1 MKIAGYQGSV
11 NLGAGGGATVKVSSD
26 LNAYGSGGKGLAAI
40 AGAANKWA
48 VAVEAQQE
56 DEDKQSILNAMDIF
70 NKSRYNIMYNDES
83 GLMNTKL
90 EGTAGAGAS
99 YTEQINKARQDVL
112 SNTKLHSQKNQL
124 ALDHLMYQSAQ
135 QGFQT
140 VDQYEQ
146 KQKEAVTDLRYDNN
160 IQNSCEFVQKNWNN
174 PQALQDEII
183 RTQLLTSAIYG
194 KRGAEFIE
202 SKSRANIGQVV
213 ASAVGASITN
223 EDYGTMRNLMDKYG
237 SYLTANQR
245 AAFEK
250 VAYDKESSAFERNAA
265 KDLYA
270 KYGDDEEAVR
280 KAVEGMKGFS
290 GGESGNDFEN
300 LLTSFG
306 IQESDGNYNAKNA
319 RTGASGKYQILP
331 SNWPSWS
338 QEAGLP
344 AGAEMTP
351 ENQEKVA
358 RFKLKQYYD
367 KYGAAGAAVAWYS
380 GETNAQRWV
389 SGKTTDVWGN
399 TWDTPQHGNEPSIK
413 EYAESVTSR
422 AGNVH
427 STHNMSQDE
436 QDRIMKQYR
445 TIKADHD
452 RIETYKKNKLF
463 EGIKSELFSM
473 FNNGTS
479 YSDAMAWATNQAGS
493 DPDKYVTY
501 RNAVTAIYGP
511 QGRSGSGGSGGREGI
526 AKLGSDGKEA
536 VISMLEA
543 GRFKS
548 KAEFLAFAR
557 SHGATNSDMNTLDK
571 SYDNWLSGAGEYAYD
586 WDGLCKYAM
595 GSSSNNKVKQG
606 LKIYGKQWVRTYRAE
621 HNGMNPDES
630 VLVDAMK
637 QAITTRTFGTYV
649 TKPGFLW
656 DSTKTFSGNDA
667 LLAKAGIARAEKI
680 ADDWYHVTYFDGS
693 DGNVNGGYLD
703 EVMNGDY

>member
-11 NLGAGGGATVKVSSD
+11 NLGAGSGATVKVSSD

-90 EGTAGAGAS
+90 EGTAGASAS

-223 EDYGTMRNLMDKYG
+223 EDYGTMRNIMDKYG

-250 VAYDKESSAFERNAA
+250 VAYDKESSAFERNTA

-270 KYGDDEEAVR
+270 KYGDNEEAVR
-280 KAVEGMKGFS
+280 KEVENMDAFS
-290 GGESGNDFEN
+290 PEGGKVETQAEGTTWVRNSGVSLDGVKQQVTIGLSDIAKEFNT
-300 LLTSFG
+300 LSGAQLIVTSG
-306 IQESDGNYNAKNA
+306 TDSTDIH
-319 RTGASGKYQILP
+319 
-331 SNWPSWS
+331 
-338 QEAGLP
+338 
-344 AGAEMTP
+344 
-351 ENQEKVA
+351 
-358 RFKLKQYYD
+358 
-367 KYGAAGAAVAWYS
+367 AAGEHSHGAGVKLDVAADWLENADNRKKFISYMQSKGIKVLDEYSNPSPNSTGGHLDLDFTDYKGGTVAHKHIS
-380 GETNAQRWV
+380 LDG
-389 SGKTTDVWGN
+389 
-399 TWDTPQHGNEPSIK
+399 
-413 EYAESVTSR
+413 
-422 AGNVH
+422 
-427 STHNMSQDE
+427 

-445 TIKADHD
+445 IIKADHD

-463 EGIKSELFSM
+463 EGIKNEIFAM

-479 YSDAMAWATNQAGS
+479 YSKAMTWATNQAGS

-501 RNAVTAIYGP
+501 RNAVEAIYGP
-511 QGRSGSGGSGGREGI
+511 QGRSGSSGSGGSSNGKLDDDAIGVLEDMLQEGKFASI
-526 AKLGSDGKEA
+526 DQ
-536 VISMLEA
+536 
-543 GRFKS
+543 
-548 KAEFLAFAR
+548 FLAYAANK
-557 SHGATNSDMNTLDK
+557 GA
-571 SYDNWLSGAGEYAYD
+571 
-586 WDGLCKYAM
+586 
-595 GSSSNNKVKQG
+595 SSAQRGK
-606 LKIYGKQWVRTYRAE
+606 LEKIYNDWYSGTGEFAFDMEGLVQQVAGKNADALYKKKIQNYGRQWVRAYRAKN
-621 HNGMNPDES
+621 HGMNPGETELLEALRNC
-630 VLVDAMK
+630 V
-637 QAITTRTFGTYV
+637 TTKVYGSYV
-649 TKPGFLW
+649 TEKHSFW
-656 DSTKTFSGNDA
+656 FDSTEDIKASDA
-667 LLAKAGIARAEKI
+667 DLIARGIASVNKTG
-680 ADDWYHVTYFDGS
+680 DDWYDVKWLDGTS
-693 DGNVNGGYLD
+693 GKINGAYLAKLLK
-703 EVMNGDY
+703 GDY

>member
-112 SNTKLHSQKNQL
+112 SNTKLHSKKNQL

-223 EDYGTMRNLMDKYG
+223 EDYGTMRNIMDKYG

-250 VAYDKESSAFERNAA
+250 VAYDKESSAFERNTA

-270 KYGDDEEAVR
+270 KYGDNEEAVR
-280 KAVEGMKGFS
+280 KEVEGMKGFS
-290 GGESGNDFEN
+290 EGGNEFDNLVAAIGGQESG
-300 LLTSFG
+300 
-306 IQESDGNYNAKNA
+306 GNYNAKNG
-319 RTGASGKYQILP
+319 RTGASGKYQIMP
-331 SNWPSWS
+331 DNWPSWS

-351 ENQEKVA
+351 ENQEIVA

-367 KYGAAGAAVAWYS
+367 KYGARGAAIAWYG
-380 GETNAQRWV
+380 GEGALNYSADAMNRKQ
-389 SGKTTDVWGN
+389 GN
-399 TWDTPQHGNEPSIK
+399 GDEPSIN
-413 EYAESVTSR
+413 EYADSVLARMGT
-422 AGNVH
+422 GH

-445 TIKADHD
+445 IIKADHD

-463 EGIKSELFSM
+463 EGIKNEIFAM

-479 YSDAMAWATNQAGS
+479 YSEAMTWATKQAGS

-511 QGRSGSGGSGGREGI
+511 QGRSGSSGSGGREAI

-557 SHGATNSDMNTLDK
+557 SHGATNSDMNSLDK

-586 WDGLCKYAM
+586 WDGLCKYVM
-595 GSSSNNKVKQG
+595 GGSSNDKVKQG

-667 LLAKAGIARAEKI
+667 LLAKAGIARVEKI

>member
-11 NLGAGGGATVKVSSD
+11 NLGTGGGATVKVSSD
-26 LNAYGSGGKGLAAI
+26 INAYGSGGKGLAAI

-223 EDYGTMRNLMDKYG
+223 EDYSTMRNIMDKYG

-250 VAYDKESSAFERNAA
+250 VAYDKESSAFERNTA

-270 KYGDDEEAVR
+270 KYGDNEEAVR
-280 KAVEGMKGFS
+280 KALEGMKGFS
-290 GGESGNDFEN
+290 EGGNEFDNLVAAIGGQESG
-300 LLTSFG
+300 
-306 IQESDGNYNAKNA
+306 GNYNAKNG
-319 RTGASGKYQILP
+319 RTGASGKYQIMP
-331 SNWPSWS
+331 DNWPSWS

-351 ENQEKVA
+351 ENQEIVA

-367 KYGAAGAAVAWYS
+367 KYGARGAAIAWYG
-380 GETNAQRWV
+380 GEGALKYSADAMNRKQ
-389 SGKTTDVWGN
+389 GN
-399 TWDTPQHGNEPSIK
+399 GDEPSIN
-413 EYAESVTSR
+413 EYADSVLARMGT
-422 AGNVH
+422 GH

-479 YSDAMAWATNQAGS
+479 YSDAMAWATKQAGS

-501 RNAVTAIYGP
+501 CNAVTAIYGP
-511 QGRSGSGGSGGREGI
+511 QGRSGSSGSGGREAI
-526 AKLGSDGKEA
+526 AKFGSDGKEA

-557 SHGATNSDMNTLDK
+557 SHGATNSDMNSLDK
-571 SYDNWLSGAGEYAYD
+571 SYDDWLSGAGGYAYD
-586 WDGLCKYAM
+586 WDGLCRYAM
-595 GSSSNNKVKQG
+595 GGSSNNKVKQG
-606 LKIYGKQWVRTYRAE
+606 LKIFGKQWARIYRAK
-621 HNGMNPDES
+621 HNGMNPDKS

-637 QAITTRTFGTYV
+637 QAITTRIFGTYV

-667 LLAKAGIARAEKI
+667 LLAKAGIAKVEKI

>member
-11 NLGAGGGATVKVSSD
+11 NLGTGGGATVKVSSD

-112 SNTKLHSQKNQL
+112 SNTKLHSKKNQL

-223 EDYGTMRNLMDKYG
+223 EDYGTMRNIMDKYG

-250 VAYDKESSAFERNAA
+250 VAYDKESNAFERNTA

-280 KAVEGMKGFS
+280 KEVENMDAFLPEGGKVETQAEGTTWVRNS
-290 GGESGNDFEN
+290 GVSLDGVKQQVTIGLSDIAKEFNTLSGAQ
-300 LLTSFG
+300 LIVTSG
-306 IQESDGNYNAKNA
+306 TDSTDIH
-319 RTGASGKYQILP
+319 
-331 SNWPSWS
+331 
-338 QEAGLP
+338 
-344 AGAEMTP
+344 
-351 ENQEKVA
+351 
-358 RFKLKQYYD
+358 
-367 KYGAAGAAVAWYS
+367 AAGEHSHGAGVKLDVAADWLENADNRKKFISYMQSKGIKVLDEYSNPSPNSTGGHLDLDFTDYKGGTVAHKHIS
-380 GETNAQRWV
+380 LDG
-389 SGKTTDVWGN
+389 
-399 TWDTPQHGNEPSIK
+399 
-413 EYAESVTSR
+413 
-422 AGNVH
+422 
-427 STHNMSQDE
+427 

-445 TIKADHD
+445 IIKADHD

-463 EGIKSELFSM
+463 EGIKSEIFAM
-473 FNNGTS
+473 FGNGTS
-479 YSDAMAWATNQAGS
+479 YSEAMTWATNQAGS

-511 QGRSGSGGSGGREGI
+511 QGGSGSSGSGGSSNGKLDDDAIGVLEDMLQEGKFASI
-526 AKLGSDGKEA
+526 DQ
-536 VISMLEA
+536 
-543 GRFKS
+543 
-548 KAEFLAFAR
+548 FLAYAANK
-557 SHGATNSDMNTLDK
+557 GA
-571 SYDNWLSGAGEYAYD
+571 
-586 WDGLCKYAM
+586 
-595 GSSSNNKVKQG
+595 SSAQRGK
-606 LKIYGKQWVRTYRAE
+606 LEKIYKDWYSGTGEFAFDMEGLVQQVAGKNADALYKKKIQNYGRQWVRAYRVKN
-621 HNGMNPDES
+621 HGMNPGETELLEALQNC
-630 VLVDAMK
+630 V
-637 QAITTRTFGTYV
+637 TTKVYGSYV
-649 TKPGFLW
+649 TEKHSFW
-656 DSTKTFSGNDA
+656 FDSTEDIKASDA
-667 LLAKAGIARAEKI
+667 DLIARGIASVNKTG
-680 ADDWYHVTYFDGS
+680 DDWYDVKWLDGTS
-693 DGNVNGGYLD
+693 GKINGAYLAKLLK
-703 EVMNGDY
+703 GDY

>member
-11 NLGAGGGATVKVSSD
+11 NLGAGGSATVKVSSD

-223 EDYGTMRNLMDKYG
+223 EDYGTMRNIMDKYG

-250 VAYDKESSAFERNAA
+250 VAYDKESSAFERNTA

-280 KAVEGMKGFS
+280 KEVENMDAFS
-290 GGESGNDFEN
+290 PEGGKVETQAEGTTWVRNSGVSLDGVKQQVTIGLSDIAKEFNT
-300 LLTSFG
+300 LSGAQLIVTSG
-306 IQESDGNYNAKNA
+306 TDSTDIH
-319 RTGASGKYQILP
+319 
-331 SNWPSWS
+331 
-338 QEAGLP
+338 
-344 AGAEMTP
+344 
-351 ENQEKVA
+351 
-358 RFKLKQYYD
+358 
-367 KYGAAGAAVAWYS
+367 AAGEHSHGAGVKLDVAADWLENADNRKKFISYMQSKGIKVLDEYSNPSPNSTGGHLDLDFTDYKGGTVAHKHIS
-380 GETNAQRWV
+380 LDG
-389 SGKTTDVWGN
+389 
-399 TWDTPQHGNEPSIK
+399 
-413 EYAESVTSR
+413 
-422 AGNVH
+422 
-427 STHNMSQDE
+427 

-445 TIKADHD
+445 IIKADHD

-463 EGIKSELFSM
+463 EGIKSEIFAM
-473 FNNGTS
+473 FGNGTS
-479 YSDAMAWATNQAGS
+479 YSEAMAWATNQAGS

-501 RNAVTAIYGP
+501 RNAVVAIYGP
-511 QGRSGSGGSGGREGI
+511 QGRSGSSGGGNGKLDDDAIGVLEDMLQEGKFSSI
-526 AKLGSDGKEA
+526 DK
-536 VISMLEA
+536 
-543 GRFKS
+543 
-548 KAEFLAFAR
+548 FLAYAANK
-557 SHGATNSDMNTLDK
+557 GA
-571 SYDNWLSGAGEYAYD
+571 
-586 WDGLCKYAM
+586 
-595 GSSSNNKVKQG
+595 SSAQRGK
-606 LKIYGKQWVRTYRAE
+606 LEKIYNDWYSGTGEFAFDMEGLVQQVAGKNADKLYKKKIQNYGRQWVRAYRAKN
-621 HNGMNPDES
+621 HGMNPGETELLEALQNC
-630 VLVDAMK
+630 V
-637 QAITTRTFGTYV
+637 TTKVYGSYV
-649 TKPGFLW
+649 TEKHSFW
-656 DSTKTFSGNDA
+656 FDSTEDIKASDA
-667 LLAKAGIARAEKI
+667 DLIARGIASVTKTG
-680 ADDWYHVTYFDGS
+680 DDWYDVKWLDGTS
-693 DGNVNGGYLD
+693 GKINGAYLAKLLK
-703 EVMNGDY
+703 GDY

>member
-90 EGTAGAGAS
+90 EGTAGASSS

-112 SNTKLHSQKNQL
+112 SNTKLHSKKNQL

-223 EDYGTMRNLMDKYG
+223 EDYGTMRNIMDKYG

-250 VAYDKESSAFERNAA
+250 VAYDKESSAFERNTA

-280 KAVEGMKGFS
+280 KAVENMDAFS
-290 GGESGNDFEN
+290 PEGGKVETQAEGTTWVRNSGVSLDGVKQQVTIGLSDIAKEFNT
-300 LLTSFG
+300 LSGAQLIVTSG
-306 IQESDGNYNAKNA
+306 TDSTDIH
-319 RTGASGKYQILP
+319 
-331 SNWPSWS
+331 
-338 QEAGLP
+338 
-344 AGAEMTP
+344 
-351 ENQEKVA
+351 
-358 RFKLKQYYD
+358 
-367 KYGAAGAAVAWYS
+367 AAGEHSHGAGVKLDVAADWLENADNRKKFISYMQSKGIKVLDEYSNPSPNSTGGHLDLDFTDYKGGTVAHKHIS
-380 GETNAQRWV
+380 LDG
-389 SGKTTDVWGN
+389 
-399 TWDTPQHGNEPSIK
+399 
-413 EYAESVTSR
+413 
-422 AGNVH
+422 
-427 STHNMSQDE
+427 

-445 TIKADHD
+445 IIKADHD

-463 EGIKSELFSM
+463 EGIKSEIFAM
-473 FNNGTS
+473 FGKGTS
-479 YSDAMAWATNQAGS
+479 YDAAMTWATNQAGS

-511 QGRSGSGGSGGREGI
+511 QGRSGSSGSGESSNGKLDDDAIGVLEDMLQEGKFASI
-526 AKLGSDGKEA
+526 DQ
-536 VISMLEA
+536 
-543 GRFKS
+543 
-548 KAEFLAFAR
+548 FLAYAANK
-557 SHGATNSDMNTLDK
+557 GA
-571 SYDNWLSGAGEYAYD
+571 
-586 WDGLCKYAM
+586 
-595 GSSSNNKVKQG
+595 SSAQRGK
-606 LKIYGKQWVRTYRAE
+606 LEKIYKDWYSGTGEFAFDMEGLVQQVAGKNADALYKKKIQNYGRQWVRAYRTKN
-621 HNGMNPDES
+621 HGMNPGETELLEALRNC
-630 VLVDAMK
+630 V
-637 QAITTRTFGTYV
+637 TTKVYGSYV
-649 TKPGFLW
+649 TEKHSFW
-656 DSTKTFSGNDA
+656 FDSTEDIKASDA
-667 LLAKAGIARAEKI
+667 DLIARGIASVNKTG
-680 ADDWYHVTYFDGS
+680 DDWYDVKWLDGTS
-693 DGNVNGGYLD
+693 GKINGAYLAKLLK
-703 EVMNGDY
+703 GDY

>member
-11 NLGAGGGATVKVSSD
+11 NLGTGGGATVKVSSD

-223 EDYGTMRNLMDKYG
+223 EDYGTMRNIMDKYG

-250 VAYDKESSAFERNAA
+250 VAYDKESSAFERNTA

-290 GGESGNDFEN
+290 GGGNEFDNLVAAIGGQESG
-300 LLTSFG
+300 
-306 IQESDGNYNAKNA
+306 GNYNAKNG
-319 RTGASGKYQILP
+319 RTGASGKYQIMP
-331 SNWPSWS
+331 DNWPSWS
-338 QEAGLP
+338 REAGLP

-351 ENQEKVA
+351 ENQEIVA

-367 KYGAAGAAVAWYS
+367 KYGARGAAIAWYG
-380 GETNAQRWV
+380 GEGALKYSADAMNRKQ
-389 SGKTTDVWGN
+389 GN
-399 TWDTPQHGNEPSIK
+399 GDEPSIN
-413 EYAESVTSR
+413 EYADSVLARMGT
-422 AGNVH
+422 GH
-427 STHNMSQDE
+427 STRSMSQDE

-463 EGIKSELFSM
+463 EGIKNELFSM

-479 YSDAMAWATNQAGS
+479 YSEAMAWATNQAGS

-501 RNAVTAIYGP
+501 RNAVVAIYGP
-511 QGRSGSGGSGGREGI
+511 QGRSGSSGSGSSNGKLDDDAIDVLEDMLQEGKFASI
-526 AKLGSDGKEA
+526 AQ
-536 VISMLEA
+536 
-543 GRFKS
+543 
-548 KAEFLAFAR
+548 FLAYAANK
-557 SHGATNSDMNTLDK
+557 GA
-571 SYDNWLSGAGEYAYD
+571 
-586 WDGLCKYAM
+586 
-595 GSSSNNKVKQG
+595 SSAQRGK
-606 LKIYGKQWVRTYRAE
+606 LEKIYKDWYSGTGEFAFDMEGLVQQVAGKNADALYKKKIQNYGRQWVRIYRAQ
-621 HNGMNPDES
+621 HGGNNPGETKLLEALQNC
-630 VLVDAMK
+630 V
-637 QAITTRTFGTYV
+637 TTKVYGSYV
-649 TKPGFLW
+649 TEKHSFW
-656 DSTKTFSGNDA
+656 FDSTEDIKASDA
-667 LLAKAGIARAEKI
+667 DLIARGIASVMKTG
-680 ADDWYHVTYFDGS
+680 DDWYDVKWLDGTS
-693 DGNVNGGYLD
+693 GKINGAYLAKLLK
-703 EVMNGDY
+703 GDY

>member
-11 NLGAGGGATVKVSSD
+11 NLGAGSGATVKVSSD

-223 EDYGTMRNLMDKYG
+223 EDYGTMRNIIDKYG

-250 VAYDKESSAFERNAA
+250 VAYDKESSAFERNTA

-270 KYGDDEEAVR
+270 KYGDNEEAVR
-280 KAVEGMKGFS
+280 KELEGMKGFS
-290 GGESGNDFEN
+290 EGGNEFDNLVAAIGGQESG
-300 LLTSFG
+300 
-306 IQESDGNYNAKNA
+306 GNYNAKNG
-319 RTGASGKYQILP
+319 RTGASGKYQIMP
-331 SNWPSWS
+331 DNWPSWS

-351 ENQEKVA
+351 ENQEIVA

-367 KYGAAGAAVAWYS
+367 KYGARGAAIAWYG
-380 GETNAQRWV
+380 GEGALKYSAEAMNRKQ
-389 SGKTTDVWGN
+389 GN
-399 TWDTPQHGNEPSIK
+399 GDEPSIN
-413 EYAESVTSR
+413 EYADSVLARMGT
-422 AGNVH
+422 GH

-463 EGIKSELFSM
+463 EGIKSNLFAM

-557 SHGATNSDMNTLDK
+557 SHGATNSDMNSLDK

-586 WDGLCKYAM
+586 WDGLCKYVM
-595 GSSSNNKVKQG
+595 GGSSNDKVKQG

-656 DSTKTFSGNDA
+656 DSTKTFSGSDA

>member
-11 NLGAGGGATVKVSSD
+11 NLGAGSGATVKVSSD

-90 EGTAGAGAS
+90 EGTAGASSS

-112 SNTKLHSQKNQL
+112 SNTKLHSKKNQL

-223 EDYGTMRNLMDKYG
+223 EDYGTMRNIMDKYG

-250 VAYDKESSAFERNAA
+250 VAYDKESSAFERNTA

-290 GGESGNDFEN
+290 GGGNEFDNLVAAIGGQESG
-300 LLTSFG
+300 
-306 IQESDGNYNAKNA
+306 GNYNAKNG
-319 RTGASGKYQILP
+319 RTGASGKYQIMP
-331 SNWPSWS
+331 DNWPSWS
-338 QEAGLP
+338 REAGLP

-351 ENQEKVA
+351 ENQEIVA

-367 KYGAAGAAVAWYS
+367 KYGARGAAIAWYG
-380 GETNAQRWV
+380 GEGALKYSADAMNRKQ
-389 SGKTTDVWGN
+389 GN
-399 TWDTPQHGNEPSIK
+399 GDEPSIN
-413 EYAESVTSR
+413 EYADSVLARMGT
-422 AGNVH
+422 GH
-427 STHNMSQDE
+427 STRSMSQDE

-463 EGIKSELFSM
+463 EGIKNELFSM

-479 YSDAMAWATNQAGS
+479 YSEAMAWATNQAGS

-501 RNAVTAIYGP
+501 RNAVVAIYGP
-511 QGRSGSGGSGGREGI
+511 QGRSGSSGSGSGSSNGKLDDDAIGVLEDMLQEGKFASI
-526 AKLGSDGKEA
+526 DQ
-536 VISMLEA
+536 
-543 GRFKS
+543 
-548 KAEFLAFAR
+548 FLAYAANK
-557 SHGATNSDMNTLDK
+557 GA
-571 SYDNWLSGAGEYAYD
+571 
-586 WDGLCKYAM
+586 
-595 GSSSNNKVKQG
+595 SSAQRGK
-606 LKIYGKQWVRTYRAE
+606 LEKIYKDWYSGTGEFAFDMEGLVQQVAGKNADALYKKKIQNYGRQWVRTYRAQ
-621 HNGMNPDES
+621 HGGNNPGETELLEALQNC
-630 VLVDAMK
+630 V
-637 QAITTRTFGTYV
+637 TTKVYGSYV
-649 TKPGFLW
+649 TEKHSFW
-656 DSTKTFSGNDA
+656 FDSTEDIKASDA
-667 LLAKAGIARAEKI
+667 DLIARGIASVTKTG
-680 ADDWYHVTYFDGS
+680 DDWYDVKWLDGTS
-693 DGNVNGGYLD
+693 GKINGAYLAKLLK
-703 EVMNGDY
+703 GDY

>member
-11 NLGAGGGATVKVSSD
+11 NLGTGGGATVKVSSD

-223 EDYGTMRNLMDKYG
+223 EDYGTMRNIMDKYG

-250 VAYDKESSAFERNAA
+250 VAYDKESSAFERNTA

-280 KAVEGMKGFS
+280 KEVENMDAFS
-290 GGESGNDFEN
+290 PEGGKVETQAEGTTWVRNSGVSLDGVKQQVTIGLSDIAKEFNT
-300 LLTSFG
+300 LSGAQLIVTSG
-306 IQESDGNYNAKNA
+306 TDSTDIH
-319 RTGASGKYQILP
+319 
-331 SNWPSWS
+331 
-338 QEAGLP
+338 
-344 AGAEMTP
+344 
-351 ENQEKVA
+351 
-358 RFKLKQYYD
+358 
-367 KYGAAGAAVAWYS
+367 AAGEHSHGAGVKLDVAADWLENADNRKKFISYMQSKGIKVLDEYSNPSPNSTGGHLDLDFTDYKGGTVAHKHIS
-380 GETNAQRWV
+380 L
-389 SGKTTDVWGN
+389 
-399 TWDTPQHGNEPSIK
+399 
-413 EYAESVTSR
+413 
-422 AGNVH
+422 
-427 STHNMSQDE
+427 DE

-445 TIKADHD
+445 TIKVDHD

-463 EGIKSELFSM
+463 EGIKSEIFAM
-473 FNNGTS
+473 FNKGTS
-479 YSDAMAWATNQAGS
+479 YSEAMTWATNQAGS

-501 RNAVTAIYGP
+501 RNAVVAIYGP
-511 QGRSGSGGSGGREGI
+511 QGRSGSSGSGGSSNGKLDDDAIGVLEDMLQEGKFSSI
-526 AKLGSDGKEA
+526 DQ
-536 VISMLEA
+536 
-543 GRFKS
+543 
-548 KAEFLAFAR
+548 FLAYAAKK
-557 SHGATNSDMNTLDK
+557 GA
-571 SYDNWLSGAGEYAYD
+571 
-586 WDGLCKYAM
+586 
-595 GSSSNNKVKQG
+595 SSAQRGK
-606 LKIYGKQWVRTYRAE
+606 LEKIYNDWYNGTGEFAFDMEGLVQQVAGKNADALYKKKIQNYGRQWVRAYRAKN
-621 HNGMNPDES
+621 HGMNPGETELLEALQNC
-630 VLVDAMK
+630 V
-637 QAITTRTFGTYV
+637 TTKVYGSYV
-649 TKPGFLW
+649 TEKHSFW
-656 DSTKTFSGNDA
+656 FDSTEDIKASDA
-667 LLAKAGIARAEKI
+667 DLIARGIASVTKTG
-680 ADDWYHVTYFDGS
+680 DDWYDVKWLDGTS
-693 DGNVNGGYLD
+693 GKINGAYLAKLLK
-703 EVMNGDY
+703 GDY

>member
-70 NKSRYNIMYNDES
+70 NKSRYNIMYNDEN

-90 EGTAGAGAS
+90 EGTAGAGTS

-112 SNTKLHSQKNQL
+112 SNTKLHSKKNQL

-174 PQALQDEII
+174 PQALQDEIV

-270 KYGDDEEAVR
+270 KYGDNEEAVR
-280 KAVEGMKGFS
+280 KELEGMKGFS
-290 GGESGNDFEN
+290 EGGNEFDNLVAAIGGQESG
-300 LLTSFG
+300 
-306 IQESDGNYNAKNA
+306 GNYNAKNG
-319 RTGASGKYQILP
+319 RTGASGKYQIMP
-331 SNWPSWS
+331 DNWPSWS

-367 KYGAAGAAVAWYS
+367 KYGARGAAIAWYGGEGALKYSAGAM
-380 GETNAQRWV
+380 NRKQ
-389 SGKTTDVWGN
+389 GN
-399 TWDTPQHGNEPSIK
+399 GDEPSIN
-413 EYAESVTSR
+413 EYADSVLARMGT
-422 AGNVH
+422 GH
-427 STHNMSQDE
+427 STHSMSQDE

-463 EGIKSELFSM
+463 EGIKSEIFAM
-473 FNNGTS
+473 FGNGTS
-479 YSDAMAWATNQAGS
+479 YSEAMTWATNQAGS

-511 QGRSGSGGSGGREGI
+511 QGRSGSSGGGNGKLDDDAIGVLEDMLQEGKFSSI
-526 AKLGSDGKEA
+526 DQ
-536 VISMLEA
+536 
-543 GRFKS
+543 
-548 KAEFLAFAR
+548 FLAYAANK
-557 SHGATNSDMNTLDK
+557 GA
-571 SYDNWLSGAGEYAYD
+571 
-586 WDGLCKYAM
+586 
-595 GSSSNNKVKQG
+595 SSAQRGK
-606 LKIYGKQWVRTYRAE
+606 LEKIYNDWYSGTGEFAFDMEGLVQQVAGKNADALYKKKIQNYGRQWVRAYRVKN
-621 HNGMNPDES
+621 HGMNPGETELLEALRNC
-630 VLVDAMK
+630 V
-637 QAITTRTFGTYV
+637 TTKVYGSYV
-649 TKPGFLW
+649 TEKHSFW
-656 DSTKTFSGNDA
+656 FDSTEDIKASDA
-667 LLAKAGIARAEKI
+667 DLIARGIASVNKTG
-680 ADDWYHVTYFDGS
+680 DDWYDVKWLDGTS
-693 DGNVNGGYLD
+693 GKINGAYLAKLLK
-703 EVMNGDY
+703 GDY

>member
-11 NLGAGGGATVKVSSD
+11 NLGTGGGATVKVSSD

-223 EDYGTMRNLMDKYG
+223 EDYGTMRNIMDKYG

-250 VAYDKESSAFERNAA
+250 VAYDKESNAFERNTA

-270 KYGDDEEAVR
+270 KYGDDEEAAL

-290 GGESGNDFEN
+290 GGGNEFDNLVAAIGGQESG
-300 LLTSFG
+300 
-306 IQESDGNYNAKNA
+306 GNYNAKNG
-319 RTGASGKYQILP
+319 RTGASGKYQIMP
-331 SNWPSWS
+331 DNWPSWS
-338 QEAGLP
+338 REAGLP

-351 ENQEKVA
+351 ENQEIVA

-367 KYGAAGAAVAWYS
+367 KYGARGAAIAWYG
-380 GETNAQRWV
+380 GEGALSYSANAMNKKQ
-389 SGKTTDVWGN
+389 GN
-399 TWDTPQHGNEPSIK
+399 GDEPSIN
-413 EYAESVTSR
+413 EYADSVLKR
-422 AGNVH
+422 MGAVH
-427 STHNMSQDE
+427 STRSMSQDE

-463 EGIKSELFSM
+463 EGIKNELFSM

-479 YSDAMAWATNQAGS
+479 YSEAMAWATNQAGS

-501 RNAVTAIYGP
+501 RNAVVAIYGP
-511 QGRSGSGGSGGREGI
+511 QGRSGSSGSGSGSSNGKLDDDAIGVLEDMLQEGKFASI
-526 AKLGSDGKEA
+526 DQ
-536 VISMLEA
+536 
-543 GRFKS
+543 
-548 KAEFLAFAR
+548 FLAYAANK
-557 SHGATNSDMNTLDK
+557 GA
-571 SYDNWLSGAGEYAYD
+571 
-586 WDGLCKYAM
+586 
-595 GSSSNNKVKQG
+595 SSAQRGK
-606 LKIYGKQWVRTYRAE
+606 LEKIYKDWYSGTGEFAFDMEGLVQQVAGKNADALYKKKIQNYGRQWVRAYRTKN
-621 HNGMNPDES
+621 HGMNPGETELLEALRNC
-630 VLVDAMK
+630 V
-637 QAITTRTFGTYV
+637 TTKVYGSYV
-649 TKPGFLW
+649 TEKHSFW
-656 DSTKTFSGNDA
+656 FDSTEDIKASDA
-667 LLAKAGIARAEKI
+667 DLIARGIASVNKTG
-680 ADDWYHVTYFDGS
+680 DDWYDVKWLDGTS
-693 DGNVNGGYLD
+693 GKINGAYLAKLLK
-703 EVMNGDY
+703 GDY

>member
-40 AGAANKWA
+40 AGAVNKWA

-112 SNTKLHSQKNQL
+112 SNTKLHSKKNQL

-135 QGFQT
+135 QGFKT

-223 EDYGTMRNLMDKYG
+223 EDYGTMRNIMDKYG

-250 VAYDKESSAFERNAA
+250 VAYDKESSAFERNTA

-270 KYGDDEEAVR
+270 KYGDNEEAVR
-280 KAVEGMKGFS
+280 KELEGMKGFS
-290 GGESGNDFEN
+290 EGGNEFDNLVAAIGGQESG
-300 LLTSFG
+300 
-306 IQESDGNYNAKNA
+306 GNYNAKNG
-319 RTGASGKYQILP
+319 RTGASGKYQIMP
-331 SNWPSWS
+331 DNWPSWS

-351 ENQEKVA
+351 ENQEIVA

-367 KYGAAGAAVAWYS
+367 KYGARGAAIAWYG
-380 GETNAQRWV
+380 GEGALKYSADAMNRKQ
-389 SGKTTDVWGN
+389 GN
-399 TWDTPQHGNEPSIK
+399 GDEPSIN
-413 EYAESVTSR
+413 EYADSVLARMGT
-422 AGNVH
+422 GH

-463 EGIKSELFSM
+463 EGIKSEIFSM

-479 YSDAMAWATNQAGS
+479 YSDAMAWAANQAGS

-501 RNAVTAIYGP
+501 RNAVKAIYGP
-511 QGRSGSGGSGGREGI
+511 QGRSGSSGSGGREAI

-557 SHGATNSDMNTLDK
+557 SHGATNSDMNSLDK

-586 WDGLCKYAM
+586 WDDLCKYAM
-595 GSSSNNKVKQG
+595 GSSSNDKVKQG

-667 LLAKAGIARAEKI
+667 LLAKAGIARVEKI

-703 EVMNGDY
+703 EIMNGDY

>member
-11 NLGAGGGATVKVSSD
+11 NLGTGGGATVKVSSD

-223 EDYGTMRNLMDKYG
+223 EDYGTMRNIMDKYG

-250 VAYDKESSAFERNAA
+250 VAYDKESSAFERNTA

-270 KYGDDEEAVR
+270 KYGDNEEAVR
-280 KAVEGMKGFS
+280 KEVENMDAFS
-290 GGESGNDFEN
+290 PEGGKVETQAEGTTWVRNSGVSLDGVKQQVTIGLSDIAKEFNT
-300 LLTSFG
+300 LSGAQLIVTSG
-306 IQESDGNYNAKNA
+306 TDSTDIH
-319 RTGASGKYQILP
+319 
-331 SNWPSWS
+331 
-338 QEAGLP
+338 
-344 AGAEMTP
+344 
-351 ENQEKVA
+351 
-358 RFKLKQYYD
+358 
-367 KYGAAGAAVAWYS
+367 AAGEHSHGAGVKLDVAADWLENADNRKKFISYMQSKGIKVLDEYSNPSPNSTGGHLDLDFTDYKGGTVAHKHIS
-380 GETNAQRWV
+380 LDA
-389 SGKTTDVWGN
+389 
-399 TWDTPQHGNEPSIK
+399 
-413 EYAESVTSR
+413 
-422 AGNVH
+422 
-427 STHNMSQDE
+427 

-445 TIKADHD
+445 IIKADHD

-463 EGIKSELFSM
+463 EGIKNEIFAM

-479 YSDAMAWATNQAGS
+479 YSEAMTWATNQAGS

-511 QGRSGSGGSGGREGI
+511 QGRSGSSGSGGSSNGKLDDDAIGVLEDMLQEGKFASI
-526 AKLGSDGKEA
+526 DQ
-536 VISMLEA
+536 
-543 GRFKS
+543 
-548 KAEFLAFAR
+548 FLAYAANK
-557 SHGATNSDMNTLDK
+557 GA
-571 SYDNWLSGAGEYAYD
+571 
-586 WDGLCKYAM
+586 
-595 GSSSNNKVKQG
+595 SSAQRGK
-606 LKIYGKQWVRTYRAE
+606 LEKIYNDWYNGTGEFAFDMEGLVQQVAGKNADALYKKKIQNYGRQWVRAYRAKN
-621 HNGMNPDES
+621 HGMNPGETELLEALQNC
-630 VLVDAMK
+630 V
-637 QAITTRTFGTYV
+637 TTKVYGSYV
-649 TKPGFLW
+649 TEKHSFW
-656 DSTKTFSGNDA
+656 FDSTEDIKASDA
-667 LLAKAGIARAEKI
+667 DLIARGIASVTKTG
-680 ADDWYHVTYFDGS
+680 DDWYDVKWLDGTS
-693 DGNVNGGYLD
+693 GKINGAYLAKLLK
-703 EVMNGDY
+703 GDY

>member
-11 NLGAGGGATVKVSSD
+11 NLGTGGGATVKVSSD

-223 EDYGTMRNLMDKYG
+223 EDYGTMRNIMDKYG

-250 VAYDKESSAFERNAA
+250 VAYDKESSAFERNTA

-270 KYGDDEEAVR
+270 KYGDNEEAVR
-280 KAVEGMKGFS
+280 KEVENMDAFS
-290 GGESGNDFEN
+290 PEGGKVETQAEGTTWVRNSGVSLDGVKQQVTIGLSDIAKEFNT
-300 LLTSFG
+300 LSGAQLIVTSG
-306 IQESDGNYNAKNA
+306 TDSTDIH
-319 RTGASGKYQILP
+319 
-331 SNWPSWS
+331 
-338 QEAGLP
+338 
-344 AGAEMTP
+344 
-351 ENQEKVA
+351 
-358 RFKLKQYYD
+358 
-367 KYGAAGAAVAWYS
+367 AAGEHSHGAGVKLDVAADWLENADNRKKFISYMQSKGIKVLDEYSNPSPNSTGGHLDLDFTDYKGGTVAHKHIS
-380 GETNAQRWV
+380 LDG
-389 SGKTTDVWGN
+389 
-399 TWDTPQHGNEPSIK
+399 
-413 EYAESVTSR
+413 
-422 AGNVH
+422 
-427 STHNMSQDE
+427 

-445 TIKADHD
+445 IIKADHD

-463 EGIKSELFSM
+463 EGIKSEIFAM
-473 FNNGTS
+473 FGNGTS
-479 YSDAMAWATNQAGS
+479 YSEAMAWAANQAGS

-501 RNAVTAIYGP
+501 RNAVVAIYGP
-511 QGRSGSGGSGGREGI
+511 QGRSGSSGGGNGKLDDDAIGVLEDMLQEGKFSSI
-526 AKLGSDGKEA
+526 DQ
-536 VISMLEA
+536 
-543 GRFKS
+543 
-548 KAEFLAFAR
+548 FLAYAANK
-557 SHGATNSDMNTLDK
+557 GA
-571 SYDNWLSGAGEYAYD
+571 
-586 WDGLCKYAM
+586 
-595 GSSSNNKVKQG
+595 SSAQRGK
-606 LKIYGKQWVRTYRAE
+606 LEKIYNDWYSGTGEFAFDMEGLVQRVAGKNADKLYKKKIQNYGRQWVRAYRTKN
-621 HNGMNPDES
+621 HGMNPGETELLEALQNC
-630 VLVDAMK
+630 V
-637 QAITTRTFGTYV
+637 TTKVYGSYV
-649 TKPGFLW
+649 TEKHSFW
-656 DSTKTFSGNDA
+656 FDSTEDIKASDA
-667 LLAKAGIARAEKI
+667 DLIARGIASVTKTG
-680 ADDWYHVTYFDGS
+680 DDWYDVKWLDGTS
-693 DGNVNGGYLD
+693 GKINGAYLAKLLK
-703 EVMNGDY
+703 GDY

>member
-11 NLGAGGGATVKVSSD
+11 NLGAGSGETVKVSSD
-26 LNAYGSGGKGLAAI
+26 LNAYGSGGKGLTAI
-40 AGAANKWA
+40 AGAVNKWQ

-90 EGTAGAGAS
+90 EGTAGASAN

-146 KQKEAVTDLRYDNN
+146 KQREAVTDLRYDNN

-250 VAYDKESSAFERNAA
+250 VAYDKESNAFERNTA

-280 KAVEGMKGFS
+280 KAVEGMNGFS
-290 GGESGNDFEN
+290 EGGNEFNNLVAAIGGQESGGD
-300 LLTSFG
+300 
-306 IQESDGNYNAKNA
+306 YNAKNG
-319 RTGASGKYQILP
+319 RTGASGKYQIMP
-331 SNWPSWS
+331 DNWPSWS

-351 ENQEKVA
+351 ENQEIVA

-367 KYGAAGAAVAWYS
+367 KYGARGAAIAWYG
-380 GETNAQRWV
+380 GEGALSYSANAMNKKQ
-389 SGKTTDVWGN
+389 GN
-399 TWDTPQHGNEPSIK
+399 GDEPSIN
-413 EYAESVTSR
+413 EYADSVLKR
-422 AGNVH
+422 MGAVH
-427 STHNMSQDE
+427 STRPMSQDE
-436 QDRIMKQYR
+436 QDRIIKQYR

-463 EGIKSELFSM
+463 EGIKSDLFSM

-479 YSDAMAWATNQAGS
+479 YSDAMSWAVNQAGS

-501 RNAVTAIYGP
+501 RNAVNAIYGP
-511 QGRSGSGGSGGREGI
+511 QGRSGSSGSGGREGI

-543 GRFKS
+543 GKFKS

-557 SHGATNSDMNTLDK
+557 SHGATNSDMNSLDK
-571 SYDNWLSGAGEYAYD
+571 SYDNWLNGAGEHAYD

-595 GSSSNNKVKQG
+595 GGSSNNKVKQG

-637 QAITTRTFGTYV
+637 QAITTRTFGSYV

-656 DSTKTFSGNDA
+656 DSTKTFSGSDA

>member
-11 NLGAGGGATVKVSSD
+11 NLGAGGSATVKVSSD

-223 EDYGTMRNLMDKYG
+223 EDYGTMRNIMDKYG

-250 VAYDKESSAFERNAA
+250 VAYDKESSAFERNTA

-280 KAVEGMKGFS
+280 KEVENMDAFS
-290 GGESGNDFEN
+290 PEGGKVETQAEGTTWVRNSGVSLDGVKQQVTIGLSDIAKEFNT
-300 LLTSFG
+300 LSGAQLIVTSG
-306 IQESDGNYNAKNA
+306 TDSTDIH
-319 RTGASGKYQILP
+319 
-331 SNWPSWS
+331 
-338 QEAGLP
+338 
-344 AGAEMTP
+344 
-351 ENQEKVA
+351 
-358 RFKLKQYYD
+358 
-367 KYGAAGAAVAWYS
+367 AAGEHSHGAGVKLDVAADWLENADNRKKFISYMQSKGIKVLDEYSNPSPNSTGGHLDLDFTDYKGGTVAHKHIS
-380 GETNAQRWV
+380 LDG
-389 SGKTTDVWGN
+389 
-399 TWDTPQHGNEPSIK
+399 
-413 EYAESVTSR
+413 
-422 AGNVH
+422 
-427 STHNMSQDE
+427 

-445 TIKADHD
+445 IIKADHD

-463 EGIKSELFSM
+463 EGIKSEIFAM
-473 FNNGTS
+473 FGNGTS
-479 YSDAMAWATNQAGS
+479 YSEAMAWATNQAGS

-501 RNAVTAIYGP
+501 RNAVVAIYGP
-511 QGRSGSGGSGGREGI
+511 QGRSGSSGGGNGKLDDDAIGVLEDMLQEGKFSSI
-526 AKLGSDGKEA
+526 DQ
-536 VISMLEA
+536 
-543 GRFKS
+543 
-548 KAEFLAFAR
+548 FLAYAANK
-557 SHGATNSDMNTLDK
+557 GA
-571 SYDNWLSGAGEYAYD
+571 
-586 WDGLCKYAM
+586 
-595 GSSSNNKVKQG
+595 SSAQRGK
-606 LKIYGKQWVRTYRAE
+606 LEKIYNDWYSGTGEFAFDMEGLVQQVAGKNADKLYKKKIQNYGRQWVRAYRAKN
-621 HNGMNPDES
+621 HGMNPGETELLEALQNC
-630 VLVDAMK
+630 V
-637 QAITTRTFGTYV
+637 TTKVYGSYV
-649 TKPGFLW
+649 TEKHSFW
-656 DSTKTFSGNDA
+656 FDSTEDIKASDA
-667 LLAKAGIARAEKI
+667 DLIARGIASVTKTG
-680 ADDWYHVTYFDGS
+680 DDWYDVKWLDGTS
-693 DGNVNGGYLD
+693 GKINGAYLAKLLK
-703 EVMNGDY
+703 GDY

>member
-11 NLGAGGGATVKVSSD
+11 NLGTGGGATVKVSSD
-26 LNAYGSGGKGLAAI
+26 LNAYGSGGKELAAI

-250 VAYDKESSAFERNAA
+250 VAYDKESSAFERNTA

-270 KYGDDEEAVR
+270 KYGDNEEAVR
-280 KAVEGMKGFS
+280 KEVENMDAFS
-290 GGESGNDFEN
+290 PEGGKVEAQAEGTTWVRNSGVSLDGVKQQVTVGLSDIAKEFNT
-300 LLTSFG
+300 LSGAQLIVTSG
-306 IQESDGNYNAKNA
+306 TDSTDIH
-319 RTGASGKYQILP
+319 
-331 SNWPSWS
+331 
-338 QEAGLP
+338 
-344 AGAEMTP
+344 
-351 ENQEKVA
+351 
-358 RFKLKQYYD
+358 
-367 KYGAAGAAVAWYS
+367 AAGEHSHGAGVKLDVAADWLENADNRKKFISYMQSKGIKVLDEYS
-380 GETNAQRWV
+380 NPSPNSTG
-389 SGKTTDVWGN
+389 GHLDLDFTDYKGGATAHRRV
-399 TWDTPQHGNEPSIK
+399 
-413 EYAESVTSR
+413 
-422 AGNVH
+422 
-427 STHNMSQDE
+427 SQDE

-463 EGIKSELFSM
+463 EGIKSEIFAM
-473 FNNGTS
+473 FGNGTS
-479 YSDAMAWATNQAGS
+479 YSEAMTWATNQAGS

-667 LLAKAGIARAEKI
+667 LLAKAGIARAEKV

>member
-11 NLGAGGGATVKVSSD
+11 NLGAGSGATVKVSSD

-90 EGTAGAGAS
+90 EGTAGASSS

-112 SNTKLHSQKNQL
+112 SNTKLHSKKNQL

-223 EDYGTMRNLMDKYG
+223 EDYGTMRNIMDKYG

-245 AAFEK
+245 AVFEK
-250 VAYDKESSAFERNAA
+250 VAYDKESSAFERNTA

-270 KYGDDEEAVR
+270 KYGDNEEAVR
-280 KAVEGMKGFS
+280 KEVENMDAFS
-290 GGESGNDFEN
+290 PEGGRVEAQAEGTTWVRNSGVSLDGVKQQVTVGLSDIAKEFNT
-300 LLTSFG
+300 LSGAQLIVTSG
-306 IQESDGNYNAKNA
+306 TDSTDIH
-319 RTGASGKYQILP
+319 
-331 SNWPSWS
+331 
-338 QEAGLP
+338 
-344 AGAEMTP
+344 
-351 ENQEKVA
+351 
-358 RFKLKQYYD
+358 
-367 KYGAAGAAVAWYS
+367 AAGEHSHGAGVKLDVAADWLENADNRKKFISYMQSKGIKVLDEYS
-380 GETNAQRWV
+380 NPSPNSTG
-389 SGKTTDVWGN
+389 GHLDLDFTDYKGGATAHRRV
-399 TWDTPQHGNEPSIK
+399 
-413 EYAESVTSR
+413 
-422 AGNVH
+422 
-427 STHNMSQDE
+427 SQDE

-463 EGIKSELFSM
+463 EGIKSEIFAM
-473 FNNGTS
+473 FGNGTS

-606 LKIYGKQWVRTYRAE
+606 LKIYGKQWVRTYRAK

>member
-112 SNTKLHSQKNQL
+112 SNTKLHSKKNQL

-223 EDYGTMRNLMDKYG
+223 EDYSTMRNIMDKYG

-250 VAYDKESSAFERNAA
+250 VAYDKESSAFERNTA

-270 KYGDDEEAVR
+270 KYGDNEEAVR
-280 KAVEGMKGFS
+280 KALEGMKGFS
-290 GGESGNDFEN
+290 EGGNEFDNLVAAIGGQESG
-300 LLTSFG
+300 
-306 IQESDGNYNAKNA
+306 GNYNAKNS
-319 RTGASGKYQILP
+319 RTGASGKYQIMP
-331 SNWPSWS
+331 DNWPSWS

-351 ENQEKVA
+351 ENQEIVA

-367 KYGAAGAAVAWYS
+367 KYGARGAAIAWYG
-380 GETNAQRWV
+380 GEGALNYSADAMNRKQ
-389 SGKTTDVWGN
+389 GN
-399 TWDTPQHGNEPSIK
+399 GDEPSIN
-413 EYAESVTSR
+413 EYADSVLARMGT
-422 AGNVH
+422 GH

-463 EGIKSELFSM
+463 EGIKNEIFAM
-473 FNNGTS
+473 FGNGTS
-479 YSDAMAWATNQAGS
+479 YSDAMAWATKQAGS

-511 QGRSGSGGSGGREGI
+511 QGRSGSSGSGGREGI

-557 SHGATNSDMNTLDK
+557 SHGATNSDMNSLDK

-595 GSSSNNKVKQG
+595 GSSSNDKVKQG

-667 LLAKAGIARAEKI
+667 LLAKAGIARVEKI

>member
-11 NLGAGGGATVKVSSD
+11 NLGTGGGATVKVSSD
-26 LNAYGSGGKGLAAI
+26 INAYGSGGKGLAAI

-223 EDYGTMRNLMDKYG
+223 EDYGTMRNIMDKYG

-250 VAYDKESSAFERNAA
+250 VAYDKESSAFERNTA

-270 KYGDDEEAVR
+270 KYGDNEEAVR
-280 KAVEGMKGFS
+280 KELEGMKGFS
-290 GGESGNDFEN
+290 EGGNEFDNLVAAIGGQESG
-300 LLTSFG
+300 
-306 IQESDGNYNAKNA
+306 GNYNAKNG
-319 RTGASGKYQILP
+319 RTGASGKYQIMP
-331 SNWPSWS
+331 DNWPSWS

-351 ENQEKVA
+351 ENQEIVA

-367 KYGAAGAAVAWYS
+367 KYGARGAAIAWYGGEGALKYSAGAM
-380 GETNAQRWV
+380 NRKQ
-389 SGKTTDVWGN
+389 GN
-399 TWDTPQHGNEPSIK
+399 GDEPSIN
-413 EYAESVTSR
+413 EYADSVLARMGT
-422 AGNVH
+422 GH
-427 STHNMSQDE
+427 STHTMSQDE
-436 QDRIMKQYR
+436 QDRIIKQYR

-473 FNNGTS
+473 FNKGTS

-667 LLAKAGIARAEKI
+667 LLAKAGIARVEKI

>member
-26 LNAYGSGGKGLAAI
+26 INAYGSGGKGLAAI

-112 SNTKLHSQKNQL
+112 SNTKLHSKKNQL

-223 EDYGTMRNLMDKYG
+223 EDYSTMRNIMDKYG

-250 VAYDKESSAFERNAA
+250 VAYDKESSAFERNTA

-270 KYGDDEEAVR
+270 KYGDNEEAVR
-280 KAVEGMKGFS
+280 KALEGMKGFS
-290 GGESGNDFEN
+290 EGGNEFDNLVAAIGGQESG
-300 LLTSFG
+300 
-306 IQESDGNYNAKNA
+306 GNYNAKNG
-319 RTGASGKYQILP
+319 RTGASGKYQIMP
-331 SNWPSWS
+331 DNWPSWS

-351 ENQEKVA
+351 ENQEIVA

-367 KYGAAGAAVAWYS
+367 KYGARGAAIAWYGGEGALKYSAGAM
-380 GETNAQRWV
+380 NRKQ
-389 SGKTTDVWGN
+389 GN
-399 TWDTPQHGNEPSIK
+399 GDEPSIN
-413 EYAESVTSR
+413 EYADSVLARMGT
-422 AGNVH
+422 GH

-479 YSDAMAWATNQAGS
+479 YSDAMAWATKQAGS

-511 QGRSGSGGSGGREGI
+511 QGRSGSSGSGGREAI

-557 SHGATNSDMNTLDK
+557 SHGATNSDMNSLDK

-586 WDGLCKYAM
+586 WDGLCKYVM
-595 GSSSNNKVKQG
+595 GTSSNDKVKQG

-667 LLAKAGIARAEKI
+667 LLAKAGIARVEKI

>member
-26 LNAYGSGGKGLAAI
+26 INAYGSGGKGLAAI

-112 SNTKLHSQKNQL
+112 SNTKLHSKKNQL

-223 EDYGTMRNLMDKYG
+223 EDYSTMRNIMDKYG

-250 VAYDKESSAFERNAA
+250 VAYDKESSAFERNTA

-270 KYGDDEEAVR
+270 KYGDNEEAVR
-280 KAVEGMKGFS
+280 KDLEGMKGFS
-290 GGESGNDFEN
+290 EGGNEFDNLVAAIGGQESG
-300 LLTSFG
+300 
-306 IQESDGNYNAKNA
+306 GNYNAKNG
-319 RTGASGKYQILP
+319 RTGASGKYQIMP
-331 SNWPSWS
+331 GNWPSWS

-351 ENQEKVA
+351 ENQEIVA

-367 KYGAAGAAVAWYS
+367 KYGARGAAIAWYG
-380 GETNAQRWV
+380 GEGALNYSADALNRKQ
-389 SGKTTDVWGN
+389 GN
-399 TWDTPQHGNEPSIK
+399 GDEPSIN
-413 EYAESVTSR
+413 EYADSVLARMGT
-422 AGNVH
+422 GH

-445 TIKADHD
+445 IIKADHD

-463 EGIKSELFSM
+463 EGIKNEIFAM

-511 QGRSGSGGSGGREGI
+511 QGRSGSSGSGGREAI

-557 SHGATNSDMNTLDK
+557 SHGATNSDMNSLDK

-586 WDGLCKYAM
+586 WDGLCKYVM
-595 GSSSNNKVKQG
+595 GSSSNDKVKQG

-637 QAITTRTFGTYV
+637 QAITTRTFGSYV
-649 TKPGFLW
+649 TKPSFLW

>member
-223 EDYGTMRNLMDKYG
+223 EDYGTMRNIMDKYG

-250 VAYDKESSAFERNAA
+250 VAYDKESSAFERNTA

-280 KAVEGMKGFS
+280 KEVENMDAFS
-290 GGESGNDFEN
+290 PEGGKVETQAEGTTWVRNSGVSLDGVKQQVTIGLSDIAKEFNT
-300 LLTSFG
+300 LSGAQLIVTSG
-306 IQESDGNYNAKNA
+306 TDSTDIH
-319 RTGASGKYQILP
+319 
-331 SNWPSWS
+331 
-338 QEAGLP
+338 
-344 AGAEMTP
+344 
-351 ENQEKVA
+351 
-358 RFKLKQYYD
+358 
-367 KYGAAGAAVAWYS
+367 AAGEHSHGAGVKLDVAADWLENADNRKKFISYMQSKGIKVLDEYSNPSPNSTGGHLDLDFTDYKGGTVAHKHIS
-380 GETNAQRWV
+380 LD
-389 SGKTTDVWGN
+389 K
-399 TWDTPQHGNEPSIK
+399 
-413 EYAESVTSR
+413 
-422 AGNVH
+422 
-427 STHNMSQDE
+427 

-445 TIKADHD
+445 AIKADHD

-463 EGIKSELFSM
+463 EGIKSNLFAM

-479 YSDAMAWATNQAGS
+479 YSEAMTWATNQAGS

-511 QGRSGSGGSGGREGI
+511 QGGSGSSGSGGSSNGKLDDDAIGVLEDMLQEGKFASI
-526 AKLGSDGKEA
+526 DQ
-536 VISMLEA
+536 
-543 GRFKS
+543 
-548 KAEFLAFAR
+548 FLAYAANK
-557 SHGATNSDMNTLDK
+557 GA
-571 SYDNWLSGAGEYAYD
+571 
-586 WDGLCKYAM
+586 
-595 GSSSNNKVKQG
+595 SSAQRGK
-606 LKIYGKQWVRTYRAE
+606 LEKIYKDWYSGTGEFAFDMEGLVQQVAGKNADALYKKKIQNYGRQWVRTYRAQ
-621 HNGMNPDES
+621 HGGNNPGETELLEALRNC
-630 VLVDAMK
+630 V
-637 QAITTRTFGTYV
+637 TTKVYGSYV
-649 TKPGFLW
+649 TEKHSFW
-656 DSTKTFSGNDA
+656 FDSTEDIKASDA
-667 LLAKAGIARAEKI
+667 DLIARGIASVNKTG
-680 ADDWYHVTYFDGS
+680 DDWYDVKWLDGTS
-693 DGNVNGGYLD
+693 GKINGAYLAKLLK
-703 EVMNGDY
+703 GDY

>member
-90 EGTAGAGAS
+90 EGTAGASSS

-112 SNTKLHSQKNQL
+112 SNTKLHSKKNQL

-223 EDYGTMRNLMDKYG
+223 EDYGTMRNIMDKYG

-250 VAYDKESSAFERNAA
+250 VAYDKESSAFERNTA

-290 GGESGNDFEN
+290 GGGNEFDNLVAAIGGQESG
-300 LLTSFG
+300 
-306 IQESDGNYNAKNA
+306 GNYNAKNG
-319 RTGASGKYQILP
+319 RTGASGKYQIMP
-331 SNWPSWS
+331 DNWPSWS
-338 QEAGLP
+338 REAGLP

-351 ENQEKVA
+351 ENQEIVA

-367 KYGAAGAAVAWYS
+367 KYGARGAAIAWYG
-380 GETNAQRWV
+380 GEGALKYSADAMNRKQ
-389 SGKTTDVWGN
+389 GN
-399 TWDTPQHGNEPSIK
+399 GDEPSIN
-413 EYAESVTSR
+413 EYADSVLARMGT
-422 AGNVH
+422 GH
-427 STHNMSQDE
+427 STRSMSQDE

-463 EGIKSELFSM
+463 EGIKNELFSM

-479 YSDAMAWATNQAGS
+479 YSEAMAWATNQAGS

-501 RNAVTAIYGP
+501 RNAVVAIYGP
-511 QGRSGSGGSGGREGI
+511 QGRSGSSGSGSGSSNGKLDDDAIGVLEDMLQEGKFASI
-526 AKLGSDGKEA
+526 DQ
-536 VISMLEA
+536 
-543 GRFKS
+543 
-548 KAEFLAFAR
+548 FLAYAANK
-557 SHGATNSDMNTLDK
+557 GA
-571 SYDNWLSGAGEYAYD
+571 
-586 WDGLCKYAM
+586 
-595 GSSSNNKVKQG
+595 SSAQRGK
-606 LKIYGKQWVRTYRAE
+606 LEKIYKDWYSGTGEFAFDMEGLVQQVAGKNADALYKKKIQNYGRQWVRAYRTKN
-621 HNGMNPDES
+621 HGMNPGETELLEALRNC
-630 VLVDAMK
+630 V
-637 QAITTRTFGTYV
+637 TTKVYGSYV
-649 TKPGFLW
+649 TEKHSFW
-656 DSTKTFSGNDA
+656 FDSTEDIKASDA
-667 LLAKAGIARAEKI
+667 DLIARGIASVNKTG
-680 ADDWYHVTYFDGS
+680 DDWYDVKWLDGTS
-693 DGNVNGGYLD
+693 GKINGAYLAKLLK
-703 EVMNGDY
+703 GDY

>member
-11 NLGAGGGATVKVSSD
+11 NLGTGGGATVKVSSD

-90 EGTAGAGAS
+90 EGTAGASSS

-112 SNTKLHSQKNQL
+112 SNTKLHSKKNQL

-146 KQKEAVTDLRYDNN
+146 KQREAVTDLRYDNN

-194 KRGAEFIE
+194 TRGAEFIE

-223 EDYGTMRNLMDKYG
+223 EDYGTMRNIMDKYG

-250 VAYDKESSAFERNAA
+250 VAYDKESSAFERNTA

-290 GGESGNDFEN
+290 GGGNEFDNLVAAIGGQESG
-300 LLTSFG
+300 
-306 IQESDGNYNAKNA
+306 GNYNAKNG
-319 RTGASGKYQILP
+319 RTGASGKYQIMP
-331 SNWPSWS
+331 DNWPSWS
-338 QEAGLP
+338 REAGLP

-351 ENQEKVA
+351 ENQEIVA

-367 KYGAAGAAVAWYS
+367 KYGARGAAIAWYG
-380 GETNAQRWV
+380 GEGALKYSADAMNRKQ
-389 SGKTTDVWGN
+389 GN
-399 TWDTPQHGNEPSIK
+399 GDEPSIN
-413 EYAESVTSR
+413 EYADSVLARMGT
-422 AGNVH
+422 GH
-427 STHNMSQDE
+427 STRSMSQDE

-463 EGIKSELFSM
+463 EGIKNELFSM

-479 YSDAMAWATNQAGS
+479 YSEAMAWATNQAGS

-501 RNAVTAIYGP
+501 RNAVVAIYGP
-511 QGRSGSGGSGGREGI
+511 QGRSGSSGSGSGSSNGKLDDDAIGVLEDMLQEGKFASI
-526 AKLGSDGKEA
+526 DQ
-536 VISMLEA
+536 
-543 GRFKS
+543 
-548 KAEFLAFAR
+548 FLAYAANK
-557 SHGATNSDMNTLDK
+557 GA
-571 SYDNWLSGAGEYAYD
+571 
-586 WDGLCKYAM
+586 
-595 GSSSNNKVKQG
+595 SSAQRGK
-606 LKIYGKQWVRTYRAE
+606 LEKIYKDWYSGTGEFAFDMEGLVQQVAGKNADALYKKKIQNYGRQWVRTYRAQ
-621 HNGMNPDES
+621 HGGNNPGETELLEALQNC
-630 VLVDAMK
+630 V
-637 QAITTRTFGTYV
+637 TTKVYGSYV
-649 TKPGFLW
+649 TEKHSFW
-656 DSTKTFSGNDA
+656 FDSTEDIKASDA
-667 LLAKAGIARAEKI
+667 DLIARGIASVTKTG
-680 ADDWYHVTYFDGS
+680 DDWYDVKWLDGTS
-693 DGNVNGGYLD
+693 GKINGAYLAKLLK
-703 EVMNGDY
+703 GDY

>member
-11 NLGAGGGATVKVSSD
+11 NLGTGGGATVKVSSD

-223 EDYGTMRNLMDKYG
+223 EDYGTMRNIMDKYG

-250 VAYDKESSAFERNAA
+250 VAYDKESSAFERNTA

-290 GGESGNDFEN
+290 GGGNEFDNLVAAIGGQESG
-300 LLTSFG
+300 
-306 IQESDGNYNAKNA
+306 GNYNAKNG
-319 RTGASGKYQILP
+319 RTGASGKYQIMP
-331 SNWPSWS
+331 DNWPSWS
-338 QEAGLP
+338 REAGLP

-351 ENQEKVA
+351 ENQEIVA

-367 KYGAAGAAVAWYS
+367 KYGARGAAIAWYG
-380 GETNAQRWV
+380 GEGALKYSADAMNRKQ
-389 SGKTTDVWGN
+389 GN
-399 TWDTPQHGNEPSIK
+399 GDEPSIN
-413 EYAESVTSR
+413 EYADSVLARMGT
-422 AGNVH
+422 GH
-427 STHNMSQDE
+427 STRSMSQDE

-463 EGIKSELFSM
+463 EGIKNELFSM

-479 YSDAMAWATNQAGS
+479 YSEAMAWATNQAGS

-511 QGRSGSGGSGGREGI
+511 QGRSGSSGSGSGSSNGKLDDDAIGVLEDMLQEGKFASI
-526 AKLGSDGKEA
+526 DQ
-536 VISMLEA
+536 
-543 GRFKS
+543 
-548 KAEFLAFAR
+548 FLAYAANK
-557 SHGATNSDMNTLDK
+557 GA
-571 SYDNWLSGAGEYAYD
+571 
-586 WDGLCKYAM
+586 
-595 GSSSNNKVKQG
+595 SSAQRGK
-606 LKIYGKQWVRTYRAE
+606 LEKIYKNWYSGTGEFAFDMEGLVQQVAGKNADALYKKKIQNYGRQWVRAYRTKN
-621 HNGMNPDES
+621 HGMNPGETELLEALRNC
-630 VLVDAMK
+630 V
-637 QAITTRTFGTYV
+637 TTKVYGSYV
-649 TKPGFLW
+649 TEKHSFW
-656 DSTKTFSGNDA
+656 FDSTEDIKASDA
-667 LLAKAGIARAEKI
+667 DLIARGIASVNKTG
-680 ADDWYHVTYFDGS
+680 DDWYDVKWLDGTS
-693 DGNVNGGYLD
+693 GKINGAYLAKLLK
-703 EVMNGDY
+703 GDY